1 MRNKQI
7 NKYLANEKKEDVGL
21 PPPPQK
27 KTIKFNTELESPSS
41 RDEIKINK

>member
-1 MRNKQI
+1 M
-7 NKYLANEKKEDVGL
+7 KKKRMWGY
-21 PPPPQK
+21 PPPPK